1 MPAPDRGPV
10 MPASATGGG
19 VSTDP
24 GSDITTAVFDL
35 DGTIYLGDG
44 LLPGARRLIQTL
56 RDTGVRTVFCSNNPT
71 KSPTTYADKLTGLG
85 IPTDVDDVFTSLNS
99 TVRWVSTTMPD
110 ARVFPIGEQPL
121 VDALTRAGVELCDD
135 PARIDLVISS
145 YDRTFDY
152 RKLQIAFDALWFH
165 RRARLVATNPD
176 RFCPFP
182 GGRGEPDAACITAA
196 ITAGTGVECSAVF
209 GKPERGLFD
218 IIAQATG
225 LDPAR
230 TVMVGDRLSTDI
242 SFARRHEMTGV
253 LVLTGETDRAMLAAA
268 PPELRPDIVLDRI
281 DDLLAFVRRPVEA

>member
-1 MPAPDRGPV
+1 MPAPDRGSV
-10 MPASATGGG
+10 MPEPRTDSA
-19 VSTDP
+19 VQ
-24 GSDITTAVFDL
+24 ITTVVFDL

-44 LLPGARRLIQTL
+44 LLPGARRLIATL

-71 KSPTTYADKLTGLG
+71 KSPSTYADKLTGLG

-99 TVRWVSTTMPD
+99 TVRWVRTTMPD

-121 VDALTRAGVELCDD
+121 IDALTRAGVAICDD

-165 RRARLVATNPD
+165 RGARLVATNPD

-196 ITAGTGVECSAVF
+196 ITAGTGVECTAVF

-225 LDPAR
+225 LDPTR

-242 SFARRHEMTGV
+242 SFARRHDMIGA

-268 PPELRPDIVLDRI
+268 PPELRPDIVLDRV
-281 DDLLAFVRRPVEA
+281 DDLLSFVRRPLEATP